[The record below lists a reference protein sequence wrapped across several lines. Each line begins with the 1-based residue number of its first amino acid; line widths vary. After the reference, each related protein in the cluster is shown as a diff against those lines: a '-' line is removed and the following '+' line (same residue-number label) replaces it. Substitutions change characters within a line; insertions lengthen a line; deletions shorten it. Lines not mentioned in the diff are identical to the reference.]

1 MARDERVYI
10 RVSTEEKDKLQKLAD
25 KDNRSLSDYIRVS
38 ILENI
43 EEEEKM
49 ETRIKY
55 FTKSKKTGETAYTI
69 IPKGHVKNIDSD
81 DNFIIWTEDIPYK
94 VMYITDT
101 LEEMLHECTN
111 AQEAVETAER
121 EWYHLLPSDKKRARI
136 EVREMIDDYET
147 EKGEVIYNYNLIWES
162 K

>member
-1 MARDERVYI
+1 MARSERVYI
-10 RVSTEEKDKLQKLAD
+10 RVTPEEKAKLQKLAD

-38 ILENI
+38 ILKNI
-43 EEEEKM
+43 KEEVEM

-55 FTKSKKTGETAYTI
+55 FTKAKATGEVGYAV
-69 IPKGHVKNIDSD
+69 IPKGHVKNIESD
-81 DNFIIWTEDIPYK
+81 QNFEIWAEEIPYR

-101 LEEMLHECTN
+101 LEEVLHEYTD
-111 AQEAVETAER
+111 AQEAVDEAEW
-121 EWYHLLPSDKKRARI
+121 EWSKQDRYARKRVKI
-136 EVREMIDDYET
+136 EVREIIDDYEN